1 MVRAQFF
8 WYSSGLQDRIRSR
21 DMFDSISEFFS
32 SGEAS
37 GALENFNNER
47 LMEYITSPTGVGIFI
62 AALILMIMMKQRLVF
77 LLLVIVMS
85 GILIAKYTLTETGAP
100 NSTIFIFLGATVAL
114 SAYVIYTGFIKD
126 E

>member
-1 MVRAQFF
+1 
-8 WYSSGLQDRIRSR
+8 
-21 DMFDSISEFFS
+21 MFDSISEFFS